1 MVPDTDDVAVKR
13 FFFSKKRKPLLF
25 FAIWPPRRLQ
35 SSLQIRREM
44 ETMLTMLLHKI
55 KLKYMLRNKK
65 KSKHRKLTQNFVPR
79 YHKAHLTRRLILD
92 TSADSEMEEN
102 MVEWLRVSTVYT
114 SQHQVSFS
122 LFIISPCFRNTD
134 IVYM

>member
-1 MVPDTDDVAVKR
+1 
-13 FFFSKKRKPLLF
+13 
-25 FAIWPPRRLQ
+25 
-35 SSLQIRREM
+35 
-44 ETMLTMLLHKI
+44 MLTMLLHKI

-102 MVEWLRVSTVYT
+102 MVEWLRVSTIYT
-114 SQHQVSFS
+114 SQHQVSSVWILFHPALETLTLSRSGPLERIGDSKQS
-122 LFIISPCFRNTD
+122 LVTAINSLEVALLPFIQ
-134 IVYM
+134 